1 MEQHFLT
8 TEGERTARN
17 HRVLKNIFQELTLNS
32 LESSAMHR
40 QLFQLLPELW
50 FGGSANHLINHLAV
64 LKEEKGG
71 HPPDLVV
78 AGRTR
83 MKRSVQGR
91 DMDPAQVFPIKL
103 LNQRGQRL
111 TGAAGRGVEVN
122 HHRQGGP
129 ADKIL
134 KFMIRQFDGL
144 GLFPKIKMGPAFTA
158 LGSQMLSVGR
168 NSVFTGAG
176 WAGDDK
182 GIHDFVASGKGFSE
196 GGL

>member
-1 MEQHFLT
+1 
-8 TEGERTARN
+8 
-17 HRVLKNIFQELTLNS
+17 
-32 LESSAMHR
+32 LESSAIHS

-64 LKEEKGG
+64 PKKEKGG
-71 HPPDLVV
+71 YSPDLVV

-83 MKRSVQGR
+83 MKGSVKGR
-91 DMDPAQVFPIKL
+91 DMDPAQVFPVKP

-111 TGAAGRGVEVN
+111 TGAAGRGVKVN

-134 KFMIRQFDGL
+134 KFMIRQFDGQ
-144 GLFPKIKMGPAFTA
+144 GLFPKIKRGSAFAA
-158 LGSQMLSVGR
+158 LGPQMLSVGG

-182 GIHDFVASGKGFSE
+182 GIHDFVPQARDFQKGCYNDVRKNVSLRGPCQGAK
-196 GGL
+196 GGQYSINR